1 VAARYAYVT
10 LIIVASIH
18 EDPHSLA
25 RRPIFITI
33 ACSLRFFVAQGAE
46 RGRGEA
52 LSPRQRLL
60 AELFLLFLYRYLERT
75 FFNARARARISLF
88 LSLSLIIAIIFRWKV
103 LLTSHRKSFRIRGS
117 VSSLSPFSLSGQL

>member
-60 AELFLLFLYRYLERT
+60 AELFLLFLYRYL
-75 FFNARARARISLF
+75 S
-88 LSLSLIIAIIFRWKV
+88 LSLSYYCDHL
-103 LLTSHRKSFRIRGS
+103 
-117 VSSLSPFSLSGQL
+117 SLEGFIDLAS